1 MYKCKYE
8 QPLFFFSD
16 SNKHP
21 ASFPHKAASHI
32 YPQKVQKHTTT
43 NTCMEEYCLLEKKG
57 EI

>member
-43 NTCMEEYCLLEKKG
+43 NTCMEENCLLEVVQK
-57 EI
+57 